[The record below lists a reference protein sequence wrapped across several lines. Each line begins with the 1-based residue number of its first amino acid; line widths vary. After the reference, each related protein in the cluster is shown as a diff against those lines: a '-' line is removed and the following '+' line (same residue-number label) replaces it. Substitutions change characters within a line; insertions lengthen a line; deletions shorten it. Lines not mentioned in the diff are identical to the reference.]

1 MATAR
6 AEYARDL
13 VEDALDV
20 SSDPV
25 VIHAIVMND
34 ALNGIRKAL
43 LDLSEA
49 NRQIAD
55 EVHLLSHAVASE

>member
-6 AEYARDL
+6 AEYARD
-13 VEDALDV
+13 VIEDALLV
-20 SSDPV
+20 TEDPIL
-25 VIHAIVMND
+25 IHAIVLND
-34 ALNGIRKAL
+34 SLNGIRKAL

>member
-1 MATAR
+1 MAAAR

-13 VEDALDV
+13 VDDALDV
-20 SSDPV
+20 SSEPV

-43 LDLSEA
+43 LDLSQA

-55 EVHLLSHAVASE
+55 EVHRLTRVVGDA